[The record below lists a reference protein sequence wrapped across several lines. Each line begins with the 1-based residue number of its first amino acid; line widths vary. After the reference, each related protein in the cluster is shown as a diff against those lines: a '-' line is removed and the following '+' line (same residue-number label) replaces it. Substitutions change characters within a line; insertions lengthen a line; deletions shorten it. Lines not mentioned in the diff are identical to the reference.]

1 MASKK
6 NILDSFG
13 WFLEKLKSNFVKKS
27 GDTMTGPLTIS
38 KTEIKNNDAEPADK
52 ITVSLPKESGTLML
66 EPESVTKNYVYAGPS
81 GKNGNPTFRKLVDSD
96 LPSAV
101 SFNQVIVTG
110 GVGELDIDGALNI
123 FPRSTDSNEYIM
135 IDIENNCLDFDFS
148 DHSTFSTICKTSV
161 ATWTITQPS
170 EVKESNISLT
180 IPNTSGTLAL
190 KSDIPNILTSNNT
203 FTGSNEFT
211 KQNSFAS
218 AFKASGTD
226 SLSDCNFSV
235 KALQSD
241 NEVYPAIKFTDENKQ
256 TEKNASLIW
265 DSVNDVFCMY
275 RDGWTQVKNLAFEDN
290 VNTAIQSATSKYLPL
305 TGGTITGTVLL
316 DGSTDL
322 RVGPSC
328 NIYFSGNDSNYG
340 PGYQLN
346 NLVFS
351 SWYGVSFTTTC
362 DGSFKNKTAVGID
375 CRTGTIKSYDA
386 EISSGIRF
394 IYGSK
399 QLQLLKGDTFMQVW
413 NATDSKSLLRVAPEC
428 VYADTLLGS
437 PACAAN
443 WTSNSS
449 NVYMSNSGLFYH
461 VSSASKFKLD
471 IQDIHKEEN
480 YAYNLL
486 KINPKQWFD
495 KSETE
500 RYAEY
505 LTTQYNGE
513 EISDEDKIKY
523 ADCSTNQY
531 YGLIAEDVEAAGLKE
546 FCSYD
551 ENNELNGIKYD
562 RIPILMIPILRDLV
576 SYLGKIS
583 PYLKDSITD
592 EKLLAELKV
601 IENRFLSF
609 NEKDIVKLQYSN
621 N

>member
-81 GKNGNPTFRKLVDSD
+81 SADGKPEFRVLTSDDIPNFKTLNFTSISGNQTYINGSHIALSHNDKENVTNLKMIPSSSGFSNGYSSITLRYYNGTRFDTTIRPNPKPDYSVGDPD
-96 LPSAV
+96 IILPS
-101 SFNQVIVTG
+101 S
-110 GVGELDIDGALNI
+110 
-123 FPRSTDSNEYIM
+123 
-135 IDIENNCLDFDFS
+135 
-148 DHSTFSTICKTSV
+148 
-161 ATWTITQPS
+161 
-170 EVKESNISLT
+170 
-180 IPNTSGTLAL
+180 SGTLAL
-190 KSDIPNILTSNNT
+190 KSDIPDILTSDNT

-226 SLSDCNFSV
+226 ILSDCNFSV

-241 NEVYPAIKFTDENKQ
+241 DEVYPAIKFTDENKQ

-265 DSVNDVFCMY
+265 DSGNDVFCMY

-290 VNTAIQSATSKYLPL
+290 VNTAIQSATRKYLPL

-316 DGSTDL
+316 DGSTNL

-328 NIYFSGNDSNYG
+328 DIYFSGNDSNYG

-394 IYGSK
+394 IGGSK

-413 NATDSKSLLRVAPEC
+413 DATDSKNLLRVSPEG
-428 VYADTLLGS
+428 VYAYTLLSS

-443 WTSNSS
+443 WTSHSS
-449 NVYMSNSGLFYH
+449 NVYMSSSGVFYH

-523 ADCSTNQY
+523 ADCSTNQC

-609 NEKDIVKLQYSN
+609 NEKDIVELQYSN

>member
-38 KTEIKNNDAEPADK
+38 RTEIKNNDAEPADK

-81 GKNGNPTFRKLVDSD
+81 SADGKPEFRVLTSD
-96 LPSAV
+96 DMPEFKTLNFAHVSTVSSRTYISGQNLSSNYNNNTNTVGLTLTPHRIDKSGYGLIVLGRKTKTSSTIYNTRIIPSAA
-101 SFNQVIVTG
+101 SSI
-110 GVGELDIDGALNI
+110 EI
-123 FPRSTDSNEYIM
+123 FLPG
-135 IDIENNCLDFDFS
+135 
-148 DHSTFSTICKTSV
+148 KG
-161 ATWTITQPS
+161 
-170 EVKESNISLT
+170 
-180 IPNTSGTLAL
+180 GTLAL

-265 DSVNDVFCMY
+265 DSGNDVFCMY

-461 VSSASKFKLD
+461 VGSASKFKLD

-609 NEKDIVKLQYSN
+609 NEKDIVELQYSN

>member
-27 GDTMTGPLTIS
+27 GDTMTGSLTIS

-81 GKNGNPTFRKLVDSD
+81 SADGKPEFRVLTSD
-96 LPSAV
+96 DMPEFKTLNFAHVSTVSSRTYISGQNLSSSYNNDTNTVRLALTPHKIDKSGYGSIVLGRKTKTSSTIYNTRIIPSAA
-101 SFNQVIVTG
+101 SSI
-110 GVGELDIDGALNI
+110 EI
-123 FPRSTDSNEYIM
+123 FLPG
-135 IDIENNCLDFDFS
+135 
-148 DHSTFSTICKTSV
+148 KG
-161 ATWTITQPS
+161 
-170 EVKESNISLT
+170 
-180 IPNTSGTLAL
+180 GTLAL
-190 KSDIPNILTSNNT
+190 KSDISDILTSNNT

-265 DSVNDVFCMY
+265 DSGNDVFCMY

-413 NATDSKSLLRVAPEC
+413 NATDARSLMRVAPEC
-428 VYADTLLGS
+428 VYVDTLLGS
-437 PACAAN
+437 PSCAAN
-443 WTSNSS
+443 WTSNGA
-449 NVYMSNSGLFYH
+449 NVYMSDSGLFYH
-461 VSSASKFKLD
+461 VGSASKFKLD

-505 LTTQYNGE
+505 LTAQYNGE

-609 NEKDIVKLQYSN
+609 NEKDIVELQYN
-621 N
+621 NN

>member
-27 GDTMTGPLTIS
+27 GDTMTGSLTIS

-81 GKNGNPTFRKLVDSD
+81 SADGKPEFRVLTSD
-96 LPSAV
+96 DMPEFKTLNFAHVSTVSSRTYISGQNLSSSYNNDTNTVRLALTPHKIDKSGYGSIVLGRKTKTSSTIYNTRIIPSAA
-101 SFNQVIVTG
+101 SSI
-110 GVGELDIDGALNI
+110 EI
-123 FPRSTDSNEYIM
+123 FLPG
-135 IDIENNCLDFDFS
+135 
-148 DHSTFSTICKTSV
+148 KG
-161 ATWTITQPS
+161 
-170 EVKESNISLT
+170 
-180 IPNTSGTLAL
+180 GTLAL
-190 KSDIPNILTSNNT
+190 KSDISDILTSNNT

-265 DSVNDVFCMY
+265 DSGNDVFCMY

-375 CRTGTIKSYDA
+375 CRTGTIKYYDA

-413 NATDSKSLLRVAPEC
+413 NATDARSLMRVAPEC
-428 VYADTLLGS
+428 VYVDTLLGS
-437 PACAAN
+437 PSCAAN
-443 WTSNSS
+443 WTSNGA
-449 NVYMSNSGLFYH
+449 NVYMSDSGLFYH
-461 VSSASKFKLD
+461 VGSASKFKLD

-505 LTTQYNGE
+505 LTAQYNGE

-609 NEKDIVKLQYSN
+609 NEKDIVELQYN
-621 N
+621 NN